1 MRTMTVRRHALTV
14 CQGITRPLEAQNAQS
29 AKQARTTTML
39 AEQHHARVATPDSML
54 DPVLSSALIVQQD
67 ITTGTKIL
75 QRPVMEKLD
84 DVR

>member
-1 MRTMTVRRHALTV
+1 MLT
-14 CQGITRPLEAQNAQS
+14 
-29 AKQARTTTML
+29 
-39 AEQHHARVATPDSML
+39 EQHHARVATPDSML

-84 DVR
+84 DAR